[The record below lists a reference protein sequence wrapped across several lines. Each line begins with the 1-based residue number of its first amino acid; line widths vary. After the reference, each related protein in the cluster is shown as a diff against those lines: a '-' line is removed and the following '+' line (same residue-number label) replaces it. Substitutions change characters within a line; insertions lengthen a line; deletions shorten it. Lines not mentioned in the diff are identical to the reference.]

1 MSQLTFQACVF
12 SGVICSACRVALD
25 NVQMRPSKLE
35 KHRTDHHPDMTL
47 DASAELARVK
57 DIMNDAAKCLA
68 AFRND
73 NNGKLQFCEMF
84 LTQADV
90 LWCSH
95 PSCGRGYKN
104 ERVHSGRDRT
114 EHRRSNHFSERN
126 MKYPKMASCPRIF
139 FAENEW
145 NYQSY
150 KSKFS
155 NLFRRARQAVV
166 NQGPVNINMPT
177 ALMMQVRNRNP
188 LLRSAGN
195 PFQDDDNCLS
205 TMILQS
211 VRPKGPNCL
220 PKSSPIITQ
229 MAEGQQS
236 EVETE
241 FCLNGEADYC
251 NAAAFFERQHIA
263 PSLGG
268 HTQLLHFEN
277 EVGLRAFVCKQ
288 FEGSY
293 PRFTYFA
300 SMYTSPPGAMWEKG
314 LARAFFQFYHL
325 ANEQID
331 SISPTVRSQL
341 MVIGDGTG
349 SRILTRITQ
358 GANEV
363 TDIVDELV
371 GESADDNM
379 EEGGIRAAELKQRY
393 EKFAKDVIEM
403 VGGQNGQANA
413 GRAYLQRIN
422 DKTFKKYRR
431 VGMLFVLFVART
443 LQAAGESDEQDSNVL
458 WWHQVGRK
466 TLEVCMTELSAQHEQ
481 QQANNPD
488 EPILEPA
495 FEPILKRATTVVMK
509 LLLIALELQ
518 TDRAV
523 DYNHQLGVQLPLCS
537 QFLLCR
543 TIHIHGSFIIR
554 PTSPGRAQSTGAAL
568 MNVLRVTVAAAMVH
582 AAEAQDQQLQQSHH
596 FPHQTLAS

>member
-1 MSQLTFQACVF
+1 
-12 SGVICSACRVALD
+12 
-25 NVQMRPSKLE
+25 
-35 KHRTDHHPDMTL
+35 
-47 DASAELARVK
+47 
-57 DIMNDAAKCLA
+57 
-68 AFRND
+68 
-73 NNGKLQFCEMF
+73 
-84 LTQADV
+84 
-90 LWCSH
+90 
-95 PSCGRGYKN
+95 
-104 ERVHSGRDRT
+104 
-114 EHRRSNHFSERN
+114 
-126 MKYPKMASCPRIF
+126 MKYPKMPNTTITF
-139 FAENEW
+139 FAQEQW

-155 NLFRRARQAVV
+155 NLFRRARQAVG

-195 PFQDDDNCLS
+195 PFGDDDNCLS

-277 EVGLRAFVCKQ
+277 EVGLRAFVCKH

-379 EEGGIRAAELKQRY
+379 EDGGIRAAELKQRY
-393 EKFAKDVIEM
+393 EKLPKTSSRWWAAKTDRPMPAGPTCSGSTTKLSKSTAGSECFLSCSWR
-403 VGGQNGQANA
+403 GLFKQQ
-413 GRAYLQRIN
+413 GRAMSTIRMCSGGI
-422 DKTFKKYRR
+422 KW
-431 VGMLFVLFVART
+431 GAR
-443 LQAAGESDEQDSNVL
+443 L
-458 WWHQVGRK
+458 WK
-466 TLEVCMTELSAQHEQ
+466 SA
-481 QQANNPD
+481 
-488 EPILEPA
+488 
-495 FEPILKRATTVVMK
+495 
-509 LLLIALELQ
+509 
-518 TDRAV
+518 
-523 DYNHQLGVQLPLCS
+523 
-537 QFLLCR
+537 
-543 TIHIHGSFIIR
+543 
-554 PTSPGRAQSTGAAL
+554 
-568 MNVLRVTVAAAMVH
+568 
-582 AAEAQDQQLQQSHH
+582 
-596 FPHQTLAS
+596 